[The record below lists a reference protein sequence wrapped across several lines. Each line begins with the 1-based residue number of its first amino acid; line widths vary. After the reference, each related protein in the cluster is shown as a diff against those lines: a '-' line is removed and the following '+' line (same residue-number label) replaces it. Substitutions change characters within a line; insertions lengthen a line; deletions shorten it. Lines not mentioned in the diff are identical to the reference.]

1 MEMKEKLGL
10 RHLVGESPS
19 FLAAVEK
26 IPLVARCEASVLLF
40 GETGT
45 GKELVARAIHYLS
58 PRAKK
63 PFIAV
68 NCGAIPTELV
78 ENELF
83 GHERSAYTGA
93 VTPQTGVVQEAEGGT
108 LLLDEVDSLPLLAQ
122 VKLLRFLQEKEFR
135 PLGSS
140 RTRRADVR
148 VLAAANTDP
157 DTAVREGRMR
167 QDLYYRLSVIP
178 LHLPPLRERRE
189 DIPHLARHFLRKHAG
204 ERRRPPVLSP
214 GALEALVGYDWP
226 GNVRELEHV
235 LERAVVLAPDEELM
249 EERHIGLPCAPGR
262 AAAVPAAEGFRE
274 AKARAVAEFEES
286 YLRKL
291 LLVHGGNI
299 SGAARAAGKNRRA
312 FWELIRKHGID
323 PRSFRGSTPTT
334 T

>member
-1 MEMKEKLGL
+1 MEMKERLGL

-26 IPLVARCEASVLLF
+26 IPLVARCEAGVLLY

-93 VTPQTGVVQEAEGGT
+93 VTPQIGVVQEAEGGT

-148 VLAAANTDP
+148 VLAAANSDLES
-157 DTAVREGRMR
+157 AAREGRMR

-189 DIPHLARHFLRKHAG
+189 DIPLLARHFLRKHAG
-204 ERRRPPVLSP
+204 ERRPPALSP
-214 GALEALVGYDWP
+214 QTLDVLLGYEWP

-235 LERAVVLAPDEELM
+235 LERAVVLAPDEEVLD
-249 EERHIGLPCAPGR
+249 ERHIALPRPPGP
-262 AAAVPAAEGFRE
+262 AAAPPAAESFRD
-274 AKARAVAEFEES
+274 AKARVVAEFEES

-291 LLVHGGNI
+291 LCVHDGNI

-323 PRSFRGSTPTT
+323 PRRFRGGPPSHS
-334 T
+334 

>member
-1 MEMKEKLGL
+1 MEIKDKLGL

-58 PRAKK
+58 PRARR

-93 VTPQTGVVQEAEGGT
+93 VTPQVGVVQEAEGGT

-148 VLAAANTDP
+148 VLAAANTDLE
-157 DTAVREGRMR
+157 TAVREGRMR
-167 QDLYYRLSVIP
+167 QDLYYRLNVIP
-178 LHLPPLRERRE
+178 LRLPPLRERRE
-189 DIPHLARHFLRKHAG
+189 DIPHLARHFLRKHSG
-204 ERRRPPVLSP
+204 ERRAPSLSP
-214 GALEALVGYDWP
+214 QALDVLVGYDWP

-235 LERAVVLAPDEELM
+235 LERAVILAPDEELLC
-249 EERHIGLPCAPGR
+249 ERHLVLPCAPGR

-291 LLVHGGNI
+291 LLIHGGNI

-312 FWELIRKHGID
+312 LWELIRKRGLD
-323 PRSFRGSTPTT
+323 PRSFRGRPPSLT
-334 T
+334 